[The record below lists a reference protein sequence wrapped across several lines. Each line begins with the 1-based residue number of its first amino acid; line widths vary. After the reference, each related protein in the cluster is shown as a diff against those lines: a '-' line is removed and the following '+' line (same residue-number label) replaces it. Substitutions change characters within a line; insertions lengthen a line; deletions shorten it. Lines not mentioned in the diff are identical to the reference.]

1 MRKSELIQRIALL
14 NPDLPDPVCR
24 TLVEKLFDAIID
36 HLKNGGA
43 VELRGFGRFFLSQHA
58 QRTVRNPRTGE
69 TFLRGEFAV
78 VRFRPG
84 KSICARIN
92 PEVSTKADKF

>member
-36 HLKNGGA
+36 HLRNGGA

-69 TFLRGEFAV
+69 TSLRGEFAA

-92 PEVSTKADKF
+92 PEVSTKAVHS

>member
-14 NPDLPDPVCR
+14 NPDLPDPLCR
-24 TLVEKLFDAIID
+24 MLVEKLFNAIID
-36 HLKNGGA
+36 HLRNGGA

-58 QRTVRNPRTGE
+58 KRTIRNPWTGE
-69 TFLRGEFAV
+69 AFLKGEFPA

-84 KSICARIN
+84 KLICAWIN
-92 PEVSTKADKF
+92 LEVLPKAGKL